1 MNLGSGRGERE
12 PDQGITGEACV
23 SDRPTE
29 AIVAVMGAESD
40 TDSGALARLVAQQAA
55 FIDSEASVQP
65 DIGTRLELAVLDLN
79 NRPSLTRLD
88 DARLV
93 LLAASATLEGAA
105 ELDRMLSVLEE
116 LRGAGWVRE
125 RVAVVLNRTRQG
137 ISPSTL
143 SSYIGPRVRAVHFM
157 ERRRNGGTAAGTG
170 GLAGWLRGGDQLI
183 RGTTLRG
190 RGSAELVMQR
200 ILRVLLVGVLVVLL
214 LLGVRDLLRP
224 FVPFLASRQPPAA
237 NPAAAYPR
245 EGAEAFAIRFA
256 LAYETYDGAHPSA
269 RQKALAP
276 YLADGADLA
285 MGWDGNGKQSAL
297 QGLPSGIDVRDAHQ
311 AQVTVAV
318 LIDNGRW
325 VYLSVPVI
333 ADRGAFAIAAAP
345 ALVPP
350 PGKATSTQP
359 NLDLNF
365 QKDSALSTQL
375 RSSATTFFSAYAR
388 SSTTDLDYYSAPG
401 VHFVGLSGAVD
412 LAELT
417 SLTVAQGPPGQRVA
431 VASVR
436 WLDKSSGASF
446 VQPYRL
452 ELVLYADRWLV
463 SQITPGR

>member
-1 MNLGSGRGERE
+1 
-12 PDQGITGEACV
+12 
-23 SDRPTE
+23 
-29 AIVAVMGAESD
+29 
-40 TDSGALARLVAQQAA
+40 
-55 FIDSEASVQP
+55 
-65 DIGTRLELAVLDLN
+65 
-79 NRPSLTRLD
+79 
-88 DARLV
+88 
-93 LLAASATLEGAA
+93 
-105 ELDRMLSVLEE
+105 
-116 LRGAGWVRE
+116 
-125 RVAVVLNRTRQG
+125 
-137 ISPSTL
+137 
-143 SSYIGPRVRAVHFM
+143 
-157 ERRRNGGTAAGTG
+157 
-170 GLAGWLRGGDQLI
+170 LI
-183 RGTTLRG
+183 RGATLRG
-190 RGSAELVMQR
+190 KGGAQLLMQR
-200 ILRVLLVGVLVVLL
+200 ILRALLVGVLLVLL

-224 FVPFLASRQPPAA
+224 FVPLLASRQTPAA
-237 NPAAAYPR
+237 DPAASYPR

-256 LAYETYDGAHPSA
+256 LAYETYDGAHPGA

-297 QGLPSGIDVRDAHQ
+297 QGLPSGINVRDAHQ

-333 ADRGAFAIAAAP
+333 ADQGAFAVAAAP

-350 PGKATSTQP
+350 PGKATSTP
-359 NLDLNF
+359 ASLDLNF
-365 QKDSALSTQL
+365 EKDSALSTQL

-401 VHFVGLSGAVD
+401 VHFVGLGGAVD

-417 SLTVAQGPPGQRVA
+417 SLSVAEGPPEQRVA

-436 WLDKSSGASF
+436 WLDRASGASF